1 MKFKELFDKE
11 FLYESKKE
19 DKKATKIFYK
29 FDINI
34 KKINEAEANQEAPT
48 DQTTLP
54 PASDQTMAP
63 PTDPNLAA
71 QTMPVVDQTAPAIT
85 PNMTQ
90 QPAEQLPDDLGAT
103 LASVVTEDD
112 KNEES
117 VEINDEDNIIRKLEG
132 EVILTDEEEDEIQ
145 TIEDIITK
153 LTEAKKDG
161 IEILDEFTA
170 DILQVMVNPATQQT
184 LKEKIGKESSIFAE
198 IIYGKKREDSAGLRI
213 IKRKN
218 SELLTTSLMIDN
230 KIINAKY
237 NKDMLDKRIT
247 EYRNRKFE
255 QD

>member
-34 KKINEAEANQEAPT
+34 KKIDEAEANQEAPT

-54 PASDQTMAP
+54 PASDQAMAP

-85 PNMTQ
+85 PNITQ
-90 QPAEQLPDDLGAT
+90 QPSEQLPDDLGAT

-132 EVILTDEEEDEIQ
+132 EVILTEEEEDEIQ

-237 NKDMLDKRIT
+237 NKDTLDKRIT

>member
-34 KKINEAEANQEAPT
+34 KKIEQNDVNQEAPQP
-48 DQTTLP
+48 DQTIP
-54 PASDQTMAP
+54 PV
-63 PTDPNLAA
+63 DPNMTAPL
-71 QTMPVVDQTAPAIT
+71 TAPAT
-85 PNMTQ
+85 PPVDPNMAA
-90 QPAEQLPDDLGAT
+90 PAQLPDDLGAT

-112 KNEES
+112 KEN

-132 EVILTDEEEDEIQ
+132 EVILTEEEEDEIQ
-145 TIEDIITK
+145 TVEDIITK
-153 LTEAKKDG
+153 LTETKVDG
-161 IEILDEFTA
+161 VEVLDEFTA
-170 DILQVMVNPATQQT
+170 DILQVMVNPATQQA
-184 LKEKIGKESSIFAE
+184 LKEKVGKESSIFAE

-237 NKDMLDKRIT
+237 NKDTLDKRIT

>member
-34 KKINEAEANQEAPT
+34 KKIDEAEANQEAPI

-54 PASDQTMAP
+54 PTSDQTMTP

-132 EVILTDEEEDEIQ
+132 EVILTEEEEDEIQ

-237 NKDMLDKRIT
+237 NKDTLDKRIT

>member
-34 KKINEAEANQEAPT
+34 KKIDEAEANQEAPT

-132 EVILTDEEEDEIQ
+132 EVILTEEEEDEIQ
-145 TIEDIITK
+145 TIEDIIAK

-170 DILQVMVNPATQQT
+170 DILQVMVNPATQQE

-237 NKDMLDKRIT
+237 NKDTLDKRIT

>member
-19 DKKATKIFYK
+19 DKKATKILYK

-34 KKINEAEANQEAPT
+34 KKIDEAEANQEAPT

-132 EVILTDEEEDEIQ
+132 EVILTEEEEDEIQ

-153 LTEAKKDG
+153 LTEAKKDD
-161 IEILDEFTA
+161 IEILDEFKE
-170 DILQVMVNPATQQT
+170 DILKVMVN
-184 LKEKIGKESSIFAE
+184 K
-198 IIYGKKREDSAGLRI
+198 
-213 IKRKN
+213 
-218 SELLTTSLMIDN
+218 
-230 KIINAKY
+230 
-237 NKDMLDKRIT
+237 
-247 EYRNRKFE
+247 
-255 QD
+255 

>member
-19 DKKATKIFYK
+19 DKKAIKIFYK

-34 KKINEAEANQEAPT
+34 KKIDEAEANQEAPT
-48 DQTTLP
+48 DQSTVP
-54 PASDQTMAP
+54 PVSDQTMAP

-71 QTMPVVDQTAPAIT
+71 QTMPVVEQTAPAIT
-85 PNMTQ
+85 LNMTQ

-132 EVILTDEEEDEIQ
+132 EVILTEEEEDEIQ

-237 NKDMLDKRIT
+237 NKDTLDKRIT